1 VHNGG
6 LNVLAHFLE
15 GCFEGRF
22 SVDLVHSCYLSEQG
36 DELHTGV
43 IVLFDLL
50 AENRACYVAGLLLA
64 VLDHTFLA
72 GVLAA
77 LKDED
82 VRRGNSVF
90 YEELGLECILG
101 EVFE

>member
-1 VHNGG
+1 M
-6 LNVLAHFLE
+6 HF
-15 GCFEGRF
+15 GN
-22 SVDLVHSCYLSEQG
+22 LSEQG
-36 DELHTGV
+36 DELYTGF

-50 AENRACYVAGLLLA
+50 AENGAWYVAWFLLT
-64 VLDHTFLA
+64 VLDHAFLA

-90 YEELGLECILG
+90 DEELGLECILG
-101 EVFE
+101 EVFNQYAWFDLCGKLLDQG